1 MFSVSEFNKL
11 KIIYIE
17 NFSKGKVQID
27 ELYSDVLMNFQK
39 NWDIERLDF
48 GTMYDES
55 LKSEISNRL
64 WKGID
69 FFPKE
74 TMLKFIELRKE
85 DVRWMFRDLYDE
97 NKDLAGRV
105 SRFIFHCDQLF
116 ELLPVSK
123 KTSNHYWDEAVVMT
137 HLFMRYPMQY
147 SLLDRDVF
155 MKLMVKLSAKNIPNH
170 LPITT
175 YSTLMRTINKF
186 LVEDKYYSA
195 ILEEK
200 YPKESVTILNS
211 TVNAY
216 SFIQI

>member
-11 KIIYIE
+11 KIIYVE
-17 NFSKGKVQID
+17 SFSNGNVQID
-27 ELYSDVLMNFQK
+27 ELYSNVLINFQK

-55 LKSEISNRL
+55 LKSDISNRL

-74 TMLKFIELRKE
+74 TMIKFIELRKE

-116 ELLPVSK
+116 ELLPISK
-123 KTSNHYWDEAVVMT
+123 KTSNHYWDETVVMT
-137 HLFMRYPMQY
+137 HLFMRHPMQY
-147 SLLDRDVF
+147 SLLDRDAF
-155 MKLMVKLSAKNIPNH
+155 MKLMLRLSSKNIPNH
-170 LPITT
+170 IPIST

-186 LVEDKYYSA
+186 LLEDQAYNA
-195 ILEEK
+195 IVTKK
-200 YPKESVTILNS
+200 YPKTASSILASTI
-211 TVNAY
+211 NAF
-216 SFIQI
+216 SLIVF

>member
-1 MFSVSEFNKL
+1 MFSVAEFNKF
-11 KIIYIE
+11 KVIYIE
-17 NFSKGKVQID
+17 SLSKGKHEID
-27 ELYSDVLMNFQK
+27 PLYADALVNFGK
-39 NWDIERLDF
+39 CWDIERLDF
-48 GTMYDES
+48 GTMYDDS

-64 WKGID
+64 WKGVD

-105 SRFIFHCDQLF
+105 SRFIYHCDQLF

-137 HLFMRYPMQY
+137 HLFLRYPLQY
-147 SLLDRDVF
+147 SVLDRDAF
-155 MKLMVKLSAKNIPNH
+155 MKLMVRLSAKNIPNH

-186 LVEDKYYSA
+186 MREDQEYVA
-195 ILEEK
+195 IVQKK
-200 YPKESVTILNS
+200 YPKTFSIILASTI
-211 TVNAY
+211 NAFTMI
-216 SFIQI
+216 SK